1 MTVALLPVCCVVRLS
16 TMAKLMSNNYVELRI
31 FKKNVEKKNNEN
43 CLSGMSVKPTQNY
56 RETGMSW
63 RKPIV
68 QVIPTAYILE
78 FRRFHR
84 MKGIQNVCVFIIYC
98 VLCTWEQKR
107 RSRAEQKHVTEYYCK
122 KCHLFVGQ
130 RFKVVVRKYGIGV
143 IIVKRNYSV
152 LGFS

>member
-31 FKKNVEKKNNEN
+31 FKKKVEKKTTKIVCPVWVLNRHRTIAKPECPGEN
-43 CLSGMSVKPTQNY
+43 PSFRWYQ
-56 RETGMSW
+56 
-63 RKPIV
+63 
-68 QVIPTAYILE
+68 

-84 MKGIQNVCVFIIYC
+84 MKGIQDVCVFITYC

-107 RSRAEQKHVTEYYCK
+107 RSRAEQIHVTGYYCK
-122 KCHLFVGQ
+122 KCHWFVDQ